1 MSNFIVRLTIFY
13 SSFYFMFVL
22 YMAWNGEVY
31 TNDIYRPMVEY
42 CLYILASEHPKYH
55 CRFARFLALNLCYTD
70 AFTILD
76 SYFNLIP
83 DAEVFL
89 YVISSSWV
97 LAVSVTIYLAIRHF
111 IRVKRLRET
120 N

>member
-1 MSNFIVRLTIFY
+1 MSNFIVRLTIF
-13 SSFYFMFVL
+13 FCTIYFIVVL
-22 YMAWNGEVY
+22 YFAWNGVFILDDSY
-31 TNDIYRPMVEY
+31 KVLLEY

-111 IRVKRLRET
+111 VRVKRLKRY